1 MTRKGISLRDPVWLI
16 PVVIV
21 VLACAVQTLHLVQ
34 HSKYCKTDAE
44 WKAIYQQ
51 KAEDSLDEDDS

>member
-1 MTRKGISLRDPVWLI
+1 M
-16 PVVIV
+16 VIV
-21 VLACAVQTLHLVQ
+21 VLACSVDLHLVQ
-34 HSKYCKTDAE
+34 HSNYCKSDAE